1 MSPSQTELDRNVAA
15 QVTRA
20 AGSNFACAMLFLPRS
35 RREALQAVY
44 AFTRRTDDLVD
55 EPRFADRRAERLGQ
69 WRALT
74 AAALD
79 GQTPPPGPLLGPDE
93 EAIIRRFAQV
103 SLEFNIP
110 RPPAFDLI
118 AGCEMDLTRARYA
131 DFPELRGYCYRVA
144 SCVGLLCLPVFGA
157 PEAVAYAENLGIA
170 FQITNILRDVAADW
184 KEGRLYL
191 PRDEMDAF
199 DVSEDD
205 VAAGRMT
212 ESLRRLI
219 ARQAERAEEFY
230 RGAES
235 ARPRVHPRRLL
246 APQLMRHVYHVIL
259 DRVRSPSYD
268 PFGPRVR
275 ISTARKAYLAART
288 WVRGS

>member
-1 MSPSQTELDRNVAA
+1 MSPSQTDLDRNVAA

-20 AGSNFACAMLFLPRS
+20 AGSNFTCAMLFLSRS

-55 EPRFADRRAERLGQ
+55 EPRFAEHRAERLGQ
-69 WRALT
+69 WRART
-74 AAALD
+74 SAALEGRD
-79 GQTPPPGPLLGPDE
+79 PPPGSFLGPDE

-103 SLEFNIP
+103 SREFKIP
-110 RPPAFDLI
+110 REPAFDLI

-131 DFPELRGYCYRVA
+131 SFSELRGYCYRVA

-157 PEAVAYAENLGIA
+157 PEAVDYAENLGIA

-199 DVSEDD
+199 DVSEED

-212 ESLRRLI
+212 DNLRRLL

-230 RGAES
+230 RAAES

-246 APQLMRHVYHVIL
+246 APQLMRHVYHDIL

-275 ISTARKAYLAART
+275 ISTARKAYLAVRT
-288 WVRGS
+288 WARGS